1 MQYRS
6 MLSGRRV
13 DAGEVLMGR
22 MITMVAALMVLA
34 GCRGDDGEVGDTNE
48 DDDRDGYTEAEGD
61 CDDGDPAVN
70 PGSIDSWYDGI
81 DSDCDGADDYDADG
95 DVDLFVNAYRLR
107 ANQLFRNK
115 GDGTVE
121 ESAFA
126 AGVAGTAPLLGPAR
140 PDAAG

>member
-61 CDDGDPAVN
+61 CDDGDPLVH
-70 PGSIDSWYDGI
+70 PGAEERCNAFDD
-81 DSDCDGADDYDADG
+81 DCDGWPDVVAVPDGVGWGLYD
-95 DVDLFVNAYRLR
+95 VTR
-107 ANQLFRNK
+107 ACSERETEVCVCGEWLDCSGSHTELDWPIQNC
-115 GDGTVE
+115 D
-121 ESAFA
+121 
-126 AGVAGTAPLLGPAR
+126 
-140 PDAAG
+140 